1 MSERD
6 GHEPGVRACAL
17 RLSRTQTFLPDPERA
32 AFTVSQLVIA
42 SRGA

>member
-6 GHEPGVRACAL
+6 GHEPGVRAWAL
-17 RLSRTQTFLPDPERA
+17 RLSRIQTFLADPEHA

>member
-6 GHEPGVRACAL
+6 GHEPGVRAWAL
-17 RLSRTQTFLPDPERA
+17 RLSPTQTFLADPERA
-32 AFTVSQLVIA
+32 AFTVRQLVIA

>member
-6 GHEPGVRACAL
+6 GHEPGVRAWAL
-17 RLSRTQTFLPDPERA
+17 RLSRPRPSLPDPARA

>member
-6 GHEPGVRACAL
+6 GHEPGVRTWAL
-17 RLSRTQTFLPDPERA
+17 RLSRTQTFLADPERA
-32 AFTVSQLVIA
+32 AFTVSQLVSA